1 MKEWTIIHK
10 TITHST
16 NDDAINYSEQAEH
29 KKFVVLA
36 EQQTQGRGRRGR
48 NWIGENGN
56 LFASLGI
63 VYPLNRCGDL
73 AFIASLAVAQTIL
86 DLSPKEDI
94 KIKWPN
100 DVLVRNHKI
109 SSILIEKGANDYLI
123 VGIGVN
129 ISSAPSLDNTAYK
142 ATSLQDIYI
151 SIGCSYFLESLLNN
165 FDLLMEE
172 NIRHGFATIR
182 NKWLKYAAAI
192 GKEIKIMQEQTTKKG
207 IFSGIDDNG
216 RLLLQTDDK
225 IEKISAGDVFIIQ

>member
-16 NDDAINYSEQAEH
+16 NDDAIIYSERAEH

-109 SSILIEKGANDYLI
+109 SGILIEKGANDYLI

-151 SIGCSYFLESLLNN
+151 SIGCSDFLESLLNN

-172 NIRHGFATIR
+172 NIRHGFAPIR